1 MSAESI
7 KLELMVWIGELT
19 DSGLLKKLYSLKK
32 AAEKPNPP
40 TRKPGWGKEAFQYV
54 ASDFDETSFPNWSK
68 QKRSLPIVEIQRSG
82 EPVALSFGAGKHL
95 IKFMADDFNAPI
107 DDFKEYM

>member
-1 MSAESI
+1 MSVESI

-32 AAEKPNPP
+32 TAEKPLPQS
-40 TRKPGWGKEAFQYV
+40 RKPGWGKQAFQYV
-54 ASDFDETSFPNWSK
+54 ASDFDETPLPNGSK
-68 QKRSLPIVEIQRSG
+68 LKRPLPIVEIQRSG

-95 IKFMADDFNAPI
+95 IKYMADDFTAPI
-107 DDFKEYM
+107 EDFKEYM

>member
-19 DSGLLKKLYSLKK
+19 DGSLLRKLYSLKK

-40 TRKPGWGKEAFQYV
+40 ARKPGWGKNVFLYV
-54 ASDFDETSFPNWSK
+54 APDFDETPEGF
-68 QKRSLPIVEIQRSG
+68 
-82 EPVALSFGAGKHL
+82 
-95 IKFMADDFNAPI
+95 AD
-107 DDFKEYM
+107 YMPS